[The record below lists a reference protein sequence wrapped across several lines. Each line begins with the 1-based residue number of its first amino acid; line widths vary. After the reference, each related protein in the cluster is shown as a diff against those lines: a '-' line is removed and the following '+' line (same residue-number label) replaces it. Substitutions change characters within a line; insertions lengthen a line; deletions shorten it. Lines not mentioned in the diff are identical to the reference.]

1 MAFYTVFNA
10 SGLTGYRLPTDRKNG
25 EKLKKTKGE
34 NYVWPPT
41 IPATGGGLA
50 LLGLAYGSYIGNW
63 IVILFSIALI
73 ALILLN
79 IIRLRR
85 GEQKIIERDK

>member
-1 MAFYTVFNA
+1 MY
-10 SGLTGYRLPTDRKNG
+10 G
-25 EKLKKTKGE
+25 
-34 NYVWPPT
+34 PPT

-85 GEQKIIERDK
+85 GERKITARDRR